1 MHLKINFVK
10 LVELCRQRAWNLRA
24 EIYPV
29 LVVRSVC
36 TLWIIDINTLVMSF
50 GSTDSRHKT
59 SRSLAV
65 RDEHNARQYSRF
77 FMAP

>member
-1 MHLKINFVK
+1 VSSACL
-10 LVELCRQRAWNLRA
+10 ELGDRDLPSVSSPAKWFL
-24 EIYPV
+24 
-29 LVVRSVC
+29 RSVC
-36 TLWIIDINTLVMSF
+36 TLWIIDVNTLVMSF

-65 RDEHNARQYSRF
+65 RDEHNARQYSRC